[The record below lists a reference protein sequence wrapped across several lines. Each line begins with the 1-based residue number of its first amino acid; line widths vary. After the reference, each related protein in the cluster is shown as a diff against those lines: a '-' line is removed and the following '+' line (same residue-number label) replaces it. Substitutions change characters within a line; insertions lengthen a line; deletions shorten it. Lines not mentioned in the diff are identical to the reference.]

1 MVPPKCTKGPYCPT
15 DAPPLADTKAEK
27 VDKNPVLGSRSCD
40 GLCALSITSA
50 GPWYLSI
57 FSVLFT
63 KIINTAEASKN
74 SSGWT
79 LKQIFPKSN
88 KQLPNW
94 SLQLEMYLTPD
105 TKPTDVIETILPT
118 ITPKIITWKTIPK
131 VFNTKK
137 VPPSFLVLF
146 YKNVKNC
153 QILTTAR
160 LSVHQ
165 ATWLP
170 VPL

>member
-1 MVPPKCTKGPYCPT
+1 MVPPRCTKGPYCPT

-63 KIINTAEASKN
+63 KIINTAQANKN

-79 LKQIFPKSN
+79 LKQIFPKLN

-94 SLQLEMYLTPD
+94 SRQLEMYLTPD
-105 TKPTDVIETILPT
+105 TKPTDVIETTPPT
-118 ITPKIITWKTIPK
+118 STPKIMTCKTTLK
-131 VFNTKK
+131 VLSTKK
-137 VPPSFLVLF
+137 VPVRS
-146 YKNVKNC
+146 YIN
-153 QILTTAR
+153 IL
-160 LSVHQ
+160 
-165 ATWLP
+165 
-170 VPL
+170 